1 VRIGVAFVILT
12 LLLWVRHAE
21 NLRRL
26 IAGTETRIGRKA

>member
-1 VRIGVAFVILT
+1 VVFVFLT
-12 LLLWVRHAE
+12 LLLWIRHHE